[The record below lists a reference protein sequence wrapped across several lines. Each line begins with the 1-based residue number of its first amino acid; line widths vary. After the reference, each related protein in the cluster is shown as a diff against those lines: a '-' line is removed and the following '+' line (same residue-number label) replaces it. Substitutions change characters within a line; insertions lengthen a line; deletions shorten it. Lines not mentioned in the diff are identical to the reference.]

1 MADWLSSATAPW
13 LGLALGLLMTA
24 FAVIALWRIRVPGP
38 VTEAERARRRALG
51 RRSVRLAGLSV
62 MAGPA
67 LIVLAGWQLA
77 FPVRRPTTVLLV
89 SRSRPQSPSRLAE
102 WQAKAGKLL
111 VPAGPGQA
119 PGNAVS
125 TLDAGLLVDE
135 ACKEML
141 KRQRPEWR
149 RDDPETARAVREALR
164 EVLRADRVEAARGA
178 ETRGFEAL
186 FGSADKTCGEHLPR
200 WLVESLEMSLL
211 RGLLEVVNAVEVRG
225 VVAGRRSSLGP
236 AWTGVDVYL
245 KQEADRAVLHDL
257 KVKLDAV
264 PEPEGVRVAG
274 VLGPLQPAPPNGAT
288 VRVLLS
294 VPENFK
300 GPFDERLPLRLRDP
314 KDLTQASVASAER
327 FEITAGKV
335 GQIFPFTATFSRIPQ
350 PLDRPEVA
358 LEGSEIWFPV
368 DPPRGER
375 LKRDVEI
382 RAQLPLLDRWLATQ
396 DALSVSVSK
405 PDPALMEWRSWLQR
419 FGLGFETL
427 RFIRGDCDGGPP
439 KGDVVVDACPDPS
452 LRGDDPVR
460 VYPAAVNPLAGA
472 PGRISP
478 VEASFHWRGRVTRY
492 GLPGPYSLDAM
503 PLAPDHFA
511 ALRTSGACVSTLA
524 QTVAAEFAHG
534 TAGKFESF
542 PLIASWKVA
551 NGQLTSLGFSFQAQ
565 GMLLGLDRRPVG
577 ESYELGRL
585 LAGWTQLLLAI
596 HRAGDKKSDCEMAR
610 LVEDDNTHPT
620 SYLDATELDV
630 HHNTGT
636 LGSLAI
642 FSLGLAAYGAF
653 VLHSLGAG
661 RSSR

>member
-1 MADWLSSATAPW
+1 MADWLSSSTAPW
-13 LGLALGLLMTA
+13 LGLALGLLMPA

-38 VTEAERARRRALG
+38 VTEGERARRRALS

-62 MAGPA
+62 LAGPA

-89 SRSRPQSPSRLAE
+89 SRSRPQSPSLLAE
-102 WQAKAGKLL
+102 WKNKAGTLL
-111 VPAGPGQA
+111 VPAGPAQA

-149 RDDPETARAVREALR
+149 RDDSETAQAVREALR
-164 EVLRADRVEAARGA
+164 EVLRTDRVEAARGA
-178 ETRGFEAL
+178 EARGSDAL
-186 FGSADKTCGEHLPR
+186 FGDKTCGEHLPR

-225 VVAGRRSSLGP
+225 VVAGRRSSLGL

-257 KVKLDAV
+257 KVTLDAV

-274 VLGPLQPAPPNGAT
+274 VLGPLQTAPPNGAT
-288 VRVLLS
+288 ARVLLS
-294 VPENFK
+294 VPENFT
-300 GPFDERLPLRLRDP
+300 GPFEPLPLRLRNP
-314 KDLTQASVASAER
+314 KEPSIASEEKL
-327 FEITAGKV
+327 EITADKV
-335 GQIFPFTATFSRIPQ
+335 GRIFPFTATFSRIPQ
-350 PLDRPEVA
+350 SLDRLEVA
-358 LEGSEIWFPV
+358 FEGSEIWFPV
-368 DPPRGER
+368 DRSRGEKLER
-375 LKRDVEI
+375 VVEV
-382 RAQLPLLDRWLATQ
+382 RAKPPLLKRWLATQ
-396 DALSVSVSK
+396 AALHVSASN
-405 PDPALMEWRSWLQR
+405 PDPALMEWQSWLQR
-419 FGLGFETL
+419 FGLDFETL
-427 RFIRGDCDGGPP
+427 SFIPGDCDGGLP
-439 KGDVVVDACPDPS
+439 KGDVIVDACPDPALGS
-452 LRGDDPVR
+452 DDPVR
-460 VYPAAVNPLAGA
+460 VYPYPAAGNPLEGA

-492 GLPGPYSLDAM
+492 DLPGPYSLDAM

-511 ALRTSGACVSTLA
+511 ALRISGACVSTLA
-524 QTVAAEFAHG
+524 QTVADDFAHG

-542 PLIASWKVA
+542 PLIASWKVP
-551 NGQLTSLGFSFQAQ
+551 NGQLTSLGFSFRAQ
-565 GMLLGLDRRPVG
+565 GMLLGPDQRPVPN
-577 ESYELGRL
+577 EPYDLGRL
-585 LAGWTQLLLAI
+585 LSGWTQLLLAI
-596 HRAGDKKSDCEMAR
+596 DRAGDNKSDCEMAR
-610 LVEDDNTHPT
+610 LVEDDATHPT

-636 LGSLAI
+636 LGSLAT

-653 VLHSLGAG
+653 VLRGLGTG
-661 RSSR
+661 RSPR